1 MRLAMEERVSE
12 HPTSGTEGNDGF
24 PRLGIQRLS
33 RTARRL
39 RTDDGEH
46 PVPAAGPPL
55 APAELCLAEL
65 RPVPGIPETE
75 QVPQLLARE
84 ARRAAALGNR
94 GACAADQAGGDPRH
108 RRRVQAALITRV
120 IARSQRVR
128 PEVAGPMTGSATKPS
143 KTTCS

>member
-24 PRLGIQRLS
+24 PRLGIERLS
-33 RTARRL
+33 RTARRRL

-65 RPVPGIPETE
+65 RPVPGIPKTE

-84 ARRAAALGNR
+84 TRRAAALGDR
-94 GACAADQAGGDPRH
+94 GACAADQAGRDPRR
-108 RRRVQAALITRV
+108 RRRVQA
-120 IARSQRVR
+120 
-128 PEVAGPMTGSATKPS
+128 
-143 KTTCS
+143 